1 MARPDKSYLE
11 KQTSRRNAPKKKKA
25 LGEGTGESRFAKIS
39 FKNYIRQLD
48 EELLDAD
55 LEDDLDEDNAE

>member
-11 KQTSRRNAPKKKKA
+11 KQTTRRNAPKKKKA
-25 LGEGTGESRFAKIS
+25 LGESTGDSRFAKIS
-39 FKNYIRQLD
+39 FKNYLRQID

-55 LEDDLDEDNAE
+55 LDEDELEEDE

>member
-11 KQTSRRNAPKKKKA
+11 KQTSRRNPPKKKK
-25 LGEGTGESRFAKIS
+25 LGEGVGESRFAKIS

-55 LEDDLDEDNAE
+55 LEDDLSEDDIE